1 VPSKTRDGVSLRVA
15 VDAFMSSTR
24 CANPN
29 TRRAYGTV
37 LDTLLTDLDPDRALT
52 GISGDELAEVVEGT
66 WGGAAPATWNR
77 NRAALSSFLAWCA
90 KNRYPAPVLPPGL
103 ERRVEHP
110 DETRALPRAAIERQ
124 LSPPVPSKTRD
135 GVSLRVA
142 VDAFM
147 SSSWRSAAY
156 RSLDASLQRHLAAP
170 LGAAPAEQPLTA
182 PRPGERDKIIAV
194 AQDRLGNQGC
204 GADRR
209 RKILRSI

>member
-1 VPSKTRDGVSLRVA
+1 MKA
-15 VDAFMSSTR
+15 STR

-156 RSLDASLQRHLAAP
+156 RSLDASLQRHLAGSTGRGSG
-170 LGAAPAEQPLTA
+170 GATA
-182 PRPGERDKIIAV
+182 HRTARPGERDKIIAV
-194 AQDRLGNQGC
+194 APADRLGNQGC

>member
-1 VPSKTRDGVSLRVA
+1 MKA
-15 VDAFMSSTR
+15 STR

-77 NRAALSSFLAWCA
+77 NRAAL
-90 KNRYPAPVLPPGL
+90 
-103 ERRVEHP
+103 
-110 DETRALPRAAIERQ
+110 PRAAIERQ

-156 RSLDASLQRHLAAP
+156 RSLDASLQRHLAGSTGRGSG
-170 LGAAPAEQPLTA
+170 GATA
-182 PRPGERDKIIAV
+182 HRTARPGERDKIIAV
-194 AQDRLGNQGC
+194 APADRLGNQGC

>member
-1 VPSKTRDGVSLRVA
+1 MPSKTRDGVSLRVA

-103 ERRVEHP
+103 GAPRRDP
-110 DETRALPRAAIERQ
+110 
-124 LSPPVPSKTRD
+124 
-135 GVSLRVA
+135 
-142 VDAFM
+142 
-147 SSSWRSAAY
+147 
-156 RSLDASLQRHLAAP
+156 
-170 LGAAPAEQPLTA
+170 GAAPGGHRA
-182 PRPGERDKIIAV
+182 PALPPRAGPAGENLVADAV
-194 AQDRLGNQGC
+194 
-204 GADRR
+204 
-209 RKILRSI
+209 